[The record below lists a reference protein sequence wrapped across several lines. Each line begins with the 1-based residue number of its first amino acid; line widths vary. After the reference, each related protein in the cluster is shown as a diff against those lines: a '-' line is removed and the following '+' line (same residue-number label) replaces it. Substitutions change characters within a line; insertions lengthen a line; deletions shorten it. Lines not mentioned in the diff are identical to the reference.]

1 MHRTRVNISL
11 SEFGIRK
18 AIDALN
24 DYNRQLHNK
33 CAMFV
38 DKMAEVGIA
47 TAKLNCGDYGNVI
60 TFSKQLTV
68 DAGYGANGKLIAVGT
83 PISRLRG
90 GEVIEADPLLLAEFG
105 SGWNAKV
112 LDKVE
117 GVGQGTFPGQTH
129 AFDPRGW
136 WYVDEDGES
145 HHSYG
150 EAPTFPMHSASI
162 AMILEINRVA
172 KEVFGNG

>member
-1 MHRTRVNISL
+1 MHRTRINISL
-11 SEFGIRK
+11 SDFGIRK
-18 AIDALN
+18 AVDALK
-24 DYNRQLHNK
+24 DYDRQLQNK

-60 TFSKQLTV
+60 TFSKQLSV
-68 DAGYGANGKLIAVGT
+68 GEHGANGKLIAVGT
-83 PISRLRG
+83 PVFRRRG
-90 GEVIEADPLLLAEFG
+90 GETIEADPLLLAEFG

-112 LDKVE
+112 LDKVD

-136 WYVDEDGES
+136 WYVDEHGES

-150 EAPTFPMHSASI
+150 ESPTFPMHSAAI
-162 AMILEINRVA
+162 AMLFDINRVA